1 VKIGDIGQVNGF
13 IYNWWY
19 YFVLGRISFS
29 NRLFKPLS
37 FFITV
42 TALFLPPKK
51 PITMPYNLL
60 KGKRG
65 IITGALDENSIAWK
79 VAEKAHEEGATFVLT
94 NAPIAMRMGEINKL
108 AEKTGSTIIP
118 ADATSVEE
126 LTTLFTQS
134 QEVLGGKI
142 DFVLHSIGMSVNIRK
157 KIPYTESNYDYFAK
171 GIDVSAMSLHKMLAV
186 AKKLDAINE
195 WGSVVALT
203 YMAAQRT
210 YPFYT
215 DMADI
220 KAMLESIAR
229 SFGYHYGVDK
239 KVRINTVSQSPTKT
253 TAGTGIKGFG
263 DFFDYANAIA
273 PLGNASAE
281 DCANYCITLF
291 SDLTR
296 MVTMQNLFHD
306 GGYST
311 TGVSNLIMD
320 KLGVE

>member
-1 VKIGDIGQVNGF
+1 M
-13 IYNWWY
+13 
-19 YFVLGRISFS
+19 
-29 NRLFKPLS
+29 
-37 FFITV
+37 
-42 TALFLPPKK
+42 A
-51 PITMPYNLL
+51 YNLL

-65 IITGALDENSIAWK
+65 IISGALDENSIAWK
-79 VAEKAHEEGATFVLT
+79 VAEKAHEEGATIVLT
-94 NAPIAMRMGEINKL
+94 NAPIAMRMGEIKKL
-108 AEKTGSTIIP
+108 AEKTGAEIVP
-118 ADATSVEE
+118 ADATNIQE
-126 LTTLFTQS
+126 LENLFTKS
-134 QEVLGGKI
+134 QEIMGGKI

-157 KIPYTESNYDYFAK
+157 NIAYPELNYDYFQK
-171 GIDVSAMSLHKMLAV
+171 GIDVSALSLHKMLAA

-229 SFGYHYGVDK
+229 SFGYHYGKEK

-263 DFFDYANAIA
+263 DFYDFAESIA

-311 TGVSNLIMD
+311 TGVSMEALER
-320 KLGVE
+320 K

>member
-1 VKIGDIGQVNGF
+1 M
-13 IYNWWY
+13 
-19 YFVLGRISFS
+19 
-29 NRLFKPLS
+29 
-37 FFITV
+37 
-42 TALFLPPKK
+42 A
-51 PITMPYNLL
+51 YNLL

-79 VAEKAHEEGATFVLT
+79 VALKCHEEGALFTLT

-108 AEKTGSTIIP
+108 AEKTGSKIVP
-118 ADATSVEE
+118 ADATSVDE

-134 QEVLGGKI
+134 QEILGGKI

-157 KIPYTESNYDYFAK
+157 KIPYTELNYDYFNK
-171 GIDVSAMSLHKMLAV
+171 GIDVSAMSFHKMLAV

-229 SFGYHYGVDK
+229 SFGYHYAVDK

-263 DFFDYANAIA
+263 DFFDYADAIS

-306 GGYST
+306 GGYSS
-311 TGVSNLIMD
+311 TGVSNAVLS
-320 KLGVE
+320 KLGIAESND

>member
-1 VKIGDIGQVNGF
+1 M
-13 IYNWWY
+13 
-19 YFVLGRISFS
+19 S
-29 NRLFKPLS
+29 
-37 FFITV
+37 
-42 TALFLPPKK
+42 
-51 PITMPYNLL
+51 YNLL

-65 IITGALDENSIAWK
+65 IITGALDANSIAWK
-79 VAEKAHEEGATFVLT
+79 VAEKAHAEGATFVLT
-94 NAPIAMRMGEINKL
+94 NAPIAMRMGEIKVL
-108 AEKTGSTIIP
+108 AEKTKSEIVP
-118 ADATSVEE
+118 ADATNVDE
-126 LTTLFTQS
+126 LTNLFIKS
-134 QEVLGGKI
+134 QEILGGKI

-157 KIPYTESNYDYFAK
+157 NIPYTELNYDYFQK
-171 GIDVSAMSLHKMLAV
+171 GIDVSAMSFHKMLAV

-229 SFGYHYGVDK
+229 SFGYHYGLEK
-239 KVRINTVSQSPTKT
+239 KVRVNTVSQSPTKT

-263 DFFDYANAIA
+263 DFYDFADSIA

-296 MVTMQNLFHD
+296 MVTMQNLYHD
-306 GGYST
+306 GGYSS
-311 TGVSNLIMD
+311 TGVSDEVMK
-320 KLGVE
+320 KLGIE

>member
-1 VKIGDIGQVNGF
+1 M
-13 IYNWWY
+13 
-19 YFVLGRISFS
+19 S
-29 NRLFKPLS
+29 RLLE
-37 FFITV
+37 
-42 TALFLPPKK
+42 
-51 PITMPYNLL
+51 
-60 KGKRG
+60 GKRG

-79 VAEKAHEEGATFVLT
+79 VAEKAHEHGATFVLT
-94 NAPIAMRMGEINKL
+94 NAPIAMRMGEINAL
-108 AEKTGSTIIP
+108 AEKTNSQIIP
-118 ADATSVEE
+118 ADATNTEE
-126 LTTLFTQS
+126 LTHLFEQA
-134 QEVLGGKI
+134 QVILGGKI

-157 KIPYTESNYDYFAK
+157 NIPYSELNYDFYQK
-171 GIDVSAMSLHKMLAV
+171 GVDVSAMSLHKMLAV

-195 WGSVVALT
+195 WGSVVALS
-203 YMAAQRT
+203 YAAAQRT

-229 SFGYHYGVDK
+229 SFGYHYGVEK
-239 KVRINTVSQSPTKT
+239 KVRVNTVSQSPTKT
-253 TAGTGIKGFG
+253 TAGSGIKGFG
-263 DFFDYANAIA
+263 DFYDYADAIA

-311 TGVSNLIMD
+311 TGVSDVIMQ
-320 KLGVE
+320 KMGI

>member
-1 VKIGDIGQVNGF
+1 MSK
-13 IYNWWY
+13 
-19 YFVLGRISFS
+19 
-29 NRLFKPLS
+29 
-37 FFITV
+37 
-42 TALFLPPKK
+42 
-51 PITMPYNLL
+51 LL
-60 KGKRG
+60 EGKRG
-65 IITGALDENSIAWK
+65 IITGALDQNSIAWK
-79 VAEKAHEEGATFVLT
+79 VAEKAHEHGATFVLT
-94 NAPIAMRMGEINKL
+94 NAPIAMRMGEINGL
-108 AEKTGSTIIP
+108 AEKTNSQIIP
-118 ADATSVEE
+118 ADATNTED
-126 LTTLFTQS
+126 LKKLFTEA
-134 QEVLGGKI
+134 QEILGGKI

-157 KIPYTESNYDYFAK
+157 NIPYQDLNYDFFQK
-171 GIDVSAMSLHKMLAV
+171 GIDVSALSLHKMLSV
-186 AKKLDAINE
+186 AKNMDAINE

-229 SFGYHYGVDK
+229 SFGYHYGLEK

-263 DFFDYANAIA
+263 DFYDYADAIA

-311 TGVSNLIMD
+311 TGVSDSVLS
-320 KLGVE
+320 KLGI